1 MAILLAPKDTVDL
14 IVTAAVL
21 GTRRDDDADH
31 TRQLVQRADQIGQQL
46 WDANHAS
53 ASYARGMELPA
64 PTYSWEPVF
73 DLIWQASTDQADYSL
88 TPQQTLQVERCRLFL
103 SENSREHPD
112 WDGSAARL
120 FLEQL
125 GAAVESR
132 LRGWP
137 TGPGEDPGVLEF
149 RGLSNALPR
158 WTRSSGFPQ
167 LTSSTTQ
174 EQAS

>member
-1 MAILLAPKDTVDL
+1 MAILLAPKDTIDL
-14 IVTAAVL
+14 VVTAAVL
-21 GTRRDDDADH
+21 GTRRDDDDH
-31 TRQLVQRADQIGQQL
+31 TRHLVRRADQIGQQL
-46 WDANHAS
+46 WEANYAS
-53 ASYARGMELPA
+53 ASFARGAEIIAPA
-64 PTYSWEPVF
+64 YSWEPVF
-73 DLIWQASTDQADYSL
+73 DLIWQASSDQADYSL

-137 TGPGEDPGVLEF
+137 TGPSGDPGVLEF
-149 RGLSNALPR
+149 RGLSGAEPR
-158 WTRSSGFPQ
+158 WTRSAGFPA
-167 LTSSTTQ
+167 LTST
-174 EQAS
+174 EERAS